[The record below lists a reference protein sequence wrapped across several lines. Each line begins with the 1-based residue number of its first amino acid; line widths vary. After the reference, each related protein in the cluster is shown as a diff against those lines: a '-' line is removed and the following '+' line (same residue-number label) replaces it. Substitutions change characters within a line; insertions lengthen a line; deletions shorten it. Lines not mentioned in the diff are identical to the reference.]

1 MRWHDVV
8 VRSLANGRG
17 LDIPC
22 MRAGTTYLLPD
33 CRQKSATA
41 RWQSEVWR
49 RSDGT
54 DFRRAR
60 LSLNRDRKRSEQGP
74 GRDGLRKLPIGAE
87 PIPMIPAFL
96 LRAPSVRFITLAI
109 FATGV
114 RAFECDLSSFRPL
127 STKGCDAL
135 SFSSSSQTVSV
146 MPI

>member
-1 MRWHDVV
+1 LHARRNDI
-8 VRSLANGRG
+8 LATR
-17 LDIPC
+17 L
-22 MRAGTTYLLPD
+22 
-33 CRQKSATA
+33 SATE